1 MPSGRKNEL
10 LLHVP
15 DNPVAVAELRRTLT
29 EVATDAGLSRE
40 SAFAL
45 RLAATEAV
53 ANALR
58 HPGPAHE
65 AVVRIRADADGVEVE
80 VSSDGPFRLRED
92 TGGSDRGRGLP
103 LIIALMD
110 EAKFSRDNGTT
121 SVRLWKRAA

>member
-1 MPSGRKNEL
+1 MPGEFTDER

-29 EVATDAGLSRE
+29 DMAAEAGLSRE

-58 HPGPAHE
+58 HPGPGHE
-65 AVVRIRADADGVEVE
+65 AIVRIRADHDGVEVE

-92 TGGSDRGRGLP
+92 TGGTDRGRGLP
-103 LIIALMD
+103 LIVALMD
-110 EAKFSRDNGTT
+110 EAQFRRLDGHT
-121 SVRLWKRAA
+121 SVRLWKKAA